1 MPKKCKKYSKIGQNW
16 PFFAQKM
23 QFSAWAVFWLFV
35 CIACIE
41 SAAFRYLAPR
51 FFSHEMDELL
61 WKLEHDSCDKPVVV
75 LGDSVGRQ
83 ISLAMRSMGDTR
95 FAPLATS
102 AAVETA
108 GQYFVF
114 LRYLEHNRKPDHV
127 ILFMRNPLDGDLKK
141 VCTENYVQRCFT
153 RWHEMASL
161 TWQTRN
167 PAFGLRML
175 TYRLASAKYRLH
187 LQRAIPWLAV
197 KDPFEGLP
205 ADQIQERKKELK
217 KKSAWERLAGL
228 AFPRST
234 DTVSEYYFLK
244 LLDECRRRDI
254 PLYFQPTPMRAS
266 KIDTSE
272 ETARREALFKRMR
285 QLSAEYPQFS
295 FSGTV
300 KTWPDEC
307 FIDGIHIKKEN
318 LPRICDEYTV
328 LFNDIIGHPARK

>member
-1 MPKKCKKYSKIGQNW
+1 MAS
-16 PFFAQKM
+16 
-23 QFSAWAVFWLFV
+23 AVFWLF
-35 CIACIE
+35 IGIICIE
-41 SAAFRYLAPR
+41 SAAFKYLAPR

-61 WKLEHDSCDKPVVV
+61 WKLEHDSYDKSVVM

-83 ISLAMRSMGDTR
+83 ISLAMRSMGDTS

-114 LRYLEHNRKPDHV
+114 LRYLEHNRNPDQV

-153 RWHEMASL
+153 RWHELASL

-187 LQRAIPWLAV
+187 LQRAVPSLAV
-197 KDPFEGLP
+197 KDPFAGIP
-205 ADQIQERKKELK
+205 ADQLQERKKELK

-228 AFPRST
+228 ALPRST
-234 DTVSEYYFLK
+234 ETVSEYYFLK
-244 LLDECRRRDI
+244 LLDECKRRDI

-266 KIDTSE
+266 KMDTPE
-272 ETARREALFKRMR
+272 ETARRGALMERMR
-285 QLSAEYPQFS
+285 ELAVEYPGFAFS
-295 FSGTV
+295 ETV
-300 KTWPDEC
+300 SAYPDEY
-307 FIDGIHIKKEN
+307 FIDGIHIQKKN
-318 LPRICDEYTV
+318 LPEICDDYAG
-328 LFNDIIGHPARK
+328 LFSRITGEGILK